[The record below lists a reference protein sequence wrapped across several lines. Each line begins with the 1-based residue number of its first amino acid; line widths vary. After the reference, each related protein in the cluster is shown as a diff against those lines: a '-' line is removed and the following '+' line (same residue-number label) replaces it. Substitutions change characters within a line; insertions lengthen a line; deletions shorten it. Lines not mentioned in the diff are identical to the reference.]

1 MSKFLRNP
9 RQDHK
14 LHVDPDQDLISRPVN
29 IITLE
34 YKEYT
39 LSIQTSLNI
48 GPLNKEQGLAF
59 QKLLEE
65 FADLFATDITE
76 LGRTN
81 LVTHRIYTEDVHPI
95 RSCPYSIPPNEQE
108 FI

>member
-9 RQDHK
+9 GQDHK
-14 LHVDPDQDLISRPVN
+14 LPVDSDQDLIHRPVN

-34 YKEYT
+34 HEEYT
-39 LSIQTSLNI
+39 LSTQTSLNV

-59 QKLLEE
+59 RKLLEE

-76 LGRTN
+76 LGRTT

-95 RSCPYSIPPNEQE
+95 RSRP
-108 FI
+108 